1 MSDLRCQVCQV
12 SGLPILGEHA
22 FALHALPDLHALARL
37 VFDASSS
44 FVIPTPNAAEESATC
59 ATETKDLTLDPF
71 FFFTRSWLR
80 INLNIRDTNARAQS
94 CARAI
99 FFAQREI
106 SYG

>member
-12 SGLPILGEHA
+12 SGLQILREHA
-22 FALHALPDLHALARL
+22 FGLYALPRL
-37 VFDASSS
+37 VFDASSN

-71 FFFTRSWLR
+71 FFFTWSWLR
-80 INLNIRDTNARAQS
+80 INLKIRDTNARAQS

>member
-12 SGLPILGEHA
+12 SGLQTLREHA
-22 FALHALPDLHALARL
+22 FALPALYALPRL
-37 VFDASSS
+37 VFDASSN